1 MSDEFLGDRKKALEE
16 QFFAKE
22 NERLKEKIRAQ
33 LQQHALRQALAQAS
47 GIEDDAVLD
56 TLISAGVKPETWAAI
71 ELIPMIEVAWA
82 DGTLEKK
89 ERAAILAAA
98 AECKVLPGTPPYEL
112 LESFLARRPDAKLL
126 KAWGEYVVIVLGRL
140 DAGGRNE
147 LREKILGRAKRIA
160 SVAGGML
167 GLGNK
172 ISPDEQRVLDELARA
187 FEA

>member
-1 MSDEFLGDRKKALEE
+1 VSDEFLGERKKALEE

-22 NERLKEKIRAQ
+22 NERLKQKIRAQ
-33 LQQHALRQALAQAS
+33 LAQHAARQALAQAS
-47 GIEDDAVLD
+47 GIDDDAVLD
-56 TLISAGVKPETWAAI
+56 GLIAAGVKPVTWAAI

-98 AECKVLPGTPPYEL
+98 AECNVRPGTPPYEL

-126 KAWGEYVVIVLGRL
+126 KVWGEYVVSVYGRL
-140 DAGGRNE
+140 DAAGRSE
-147 LREKILGRAKRIA
+147 LKQNILGRAQRVA
-160 SVAGGML
+160 SVAGGIL

-187 FEA
+187 FEE

>member
-1 MSDEFLGDRKKALEE
+1 MSHEFLGERKKALED

-22 NERLKEKIRAQ
+22 NERLKEKIRAE
-33 LQQHALRQALAQAS
+33 LQQHAARQALSQAS

-56 TLISAGVKPETWAAI
+56 ELLAAGVKPETWAAI

-126 KAWGEYVVIVLGRL
+126 KAWGEYVVVVSARL
-140 DAGGRNE
+140 DAKGRNE
-147 LREKILGRAKRIA
+147 LRERILGHARQVAR
-160 SVAGGML
+160 VAGGIL

-172 ISPDEQRVLDELARA
+172 VSPDEQRVLDELARA

>member
-1 MSDEFLGDRKKALEE
+1 MADDFLKDRKKSLEE

-22 NERLKEKIRAQ
+22 NERLREKIRAQ
-33 LQQHALRQALAQAS
+33 VQQHAVRQALSQAS
-47 GIEDDAVLD
+47 GIDDDAVLD
-56 TLISAGVKPETWAAI
+56 ELLAAGVKPETWAAI

-98 AECKVLPGTPPYEL
+98 AECNVLPGTPAYEL

-126 KAWGEYVVIVLGRL
+126 EAWGEYVVSVLGTL
-140 DAGGRNE
+140 DADGRNQ
-147 LREKILGRAKRIA
+147 LREKILGRARRVA
-160 SVAGGML
+160 SVAGGIL
-167 GLGNK
+167 GLGHK
-172 ISPDEQRVLDELARA
+172 ISPEEQRVLDQLARA

>member
-22 NERLKEKIRAQ
+22 NERLKEKIRSQ
-33 LQQHALRQALAQAS
+33 LQQHATRQALAQAS
-47 GIEDDAVLD
+47 GIEDDVVLD
-56 TLISAGVKPETWAAI
+56 ELLEAGVKPETWAAI

-126 KAWGEYVVIVLGRL
+126 KAWGEYVVVVSARL
-140 DAGGRNE
+140 DANGRNE
-147 LREKILGRAKRIA
+147 LRERILGHAQQVAR
-160 SVAGGML
+160 VAGGIL

-172 ISPDEQRVLDELARA
+172 VSPEEQRVLDELTRA